1 MSELKKVRITY
12 PATVFVSKFIF
23 VEQDKIDE
31 MIDNHELIVD
41 FIYGNMTHE
50 QKDFTEKDSIHS
62 AYTQGY
68 AKLKIL

>member
-12 PATVFVSKFIF
+12 PATVFVSKFIL

-31 MIDNHELIVD
+31 MIDNHELIID
-41 FIYGNMTHE
+41 FIYDNMTQE
-50 QKDFTEKDSIHS
+50 QKNFTEKESIHS

-68 AKLKIL
+68 AKIKIP